1 MGPDA
6 FQTQRANRAA
16 LFIKT
21 MNTIHEEKW
30 WMGWLVDGWLMMV
43 LDVASI
49 VGAIGVHL
57 TQRYEGNRM
66 KFHEFRA

>member
-6 FQTQRANRAA
+6 MQKQRANRAA

-30 WMGWLVDGWLMMV
+30 WIWWV
-43 LDVASI
+43 
-49 VGAIGVHL
+49 
-57 TQRYEGNRM
+57 
-66 KFHEFRA
+66 